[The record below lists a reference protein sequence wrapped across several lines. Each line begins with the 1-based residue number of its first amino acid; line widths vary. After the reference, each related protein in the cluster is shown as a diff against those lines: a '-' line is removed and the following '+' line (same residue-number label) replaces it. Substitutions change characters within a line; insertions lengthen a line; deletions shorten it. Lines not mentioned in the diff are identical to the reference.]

1 MKLRSLALA
10 PVLAPLF
17 ALVMAF
23 PALAEKISL
32 NEISRYLNGLK
43 TAQAEFT
50 QVNGD
55 GSISTGTVFIH
66 RPNRVRFEYKGDKTL
81 VLASAGQVAVFD
93 GKSRSGPQ
101 QYPLSKTPL
110 KLLLEDRIDLS
121 KASIDDVK
129 ADEDIV
135 TVKMSDASVFGNARI
150 SMVFDAAS
158 SELRQWTI
166 TDAQGKDTT
175 VMIFNV
181 KEGVPLKDSAFAI
194 DYNKV
199 AETNSRR
206 GSGGRGR

>member
-10 PVLAPLF
+10 PVLVLA
-17 ALVMAF
+17 MAF

-32 NEISRYLNGLK
+32 NEISRYLNSLK

-110 KLLLEDRIDLS
+110 SLILAPNVNLGQARM
-121 KASIDDVK
+121 
-129 ADEDIV
+129 V
-135 TVKMSDASVFGNARI
+135 TGYAEKKNTTVVTAQDPQHPEYGNI
-150 SMVFDAAS
+150 QMVFTANPTQ
-158 SELRQWTI
+158 LRQWVV
-166 TDAQGKDTT
+166 TDEAGKRTT
-175 VMIFNV
+175 VILGEM
-181 KEGVPLKDSAFAI
+181 KTGVSFKPSTFAI
-194 DYNKV
+194 ESEI
-199 AETNSRR
+199 ARR
-206 GSGGRGR
+206 K